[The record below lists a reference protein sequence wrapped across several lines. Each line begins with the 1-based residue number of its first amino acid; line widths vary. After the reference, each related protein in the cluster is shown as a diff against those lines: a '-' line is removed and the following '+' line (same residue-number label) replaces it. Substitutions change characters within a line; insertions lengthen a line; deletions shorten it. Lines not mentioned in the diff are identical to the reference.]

1 MNWQKCEKLIIKLF
15 WLFVIGSFAGYIF
28 ETIITICQGHY
39 EVRKGLIYGL
49 FIPVYGIGL
58 VAYHI
63 VLSNIKF
70 NKLSKWK
77 RIIAVFFI
85 TMILGGITEFICS
98 YIQEKVFGSISWDY
112 SYLKINFCGRTSLK
126 HSTYWGLCGIV
137 YYIFLIP
144 LVNKTDSFLLKRKMK
159 IITYICMIY
168 MLGNIII
175 SSLAVYRQYQRRNNI
190 EAVSIIDKIVDQK
203 YTDEYLKKIYTNLRE
218 K

>member
-85 TMILGGITEFICS
+85 
-98 YIQEKVFGSISWDY
+98 
-112 SYLKINFCGRTSLK
+112 
-126 HSTYWGLCGIV
+126 
-137 YYIFLIP
+137 P
-144 LVNKTDSFLLKRKMK
+144 LVNKMDTLLLKKKMK
-159 IITYICMIY
+159 IITYICTIY

-190 EAVSIIDKIVDQK
+190 EAVNIIDKIVDQK
-203 YTDEYLKKIYTNLRE
+203 YTDDYLKKIYTNLRE

>member
-1 MNWQKCEKLIIKLF
+1 M
-15 WLFVIGSFAGYIF
+15 
-28 ETIITICQGHY
+28 
-39 EVRKGLIYGL
+39 IYGL

-85 TMILGGITEFICS
+85 
-98 YIQEKVFGSISWDY
+98 
-112 SYLKINFCGRTSLK
+112 
-126 HSTYWGLCGIV
+126 
-137 YYIFLIP
+137 P
-144 LVNKTDSFLLKRKMK
+144 LVNKMDTLLLKKKMK
-159 IITYICMIY
+159 IITYICTIY

-190 EAVSIIDKIVDQK
+190 EAVNIIDKIVDQK
-203 YTDEYLKKIYTNLRE
+203 YTDDYLKKIYTNLRE